1 MAPETKVTL
10 QREELLTP
18 LQLAIGV
25 VERRQTL
32 PILANVLLRF
42 DKGQFTVTGTD
53 LEVELIGRTTL
64 QSNQDLVREI
74 TVPGR
79 KLLDICKTLPDEA
92 TITLEFE
99 KDRLLI
105 RSGRSRFSLS
115 TLPAEEFPSI
125 AADPST
131 VELRMPHA
139 DLHYLIHRTHFAMA
153 QQDVRYYLNGMLLEV
168 KGGTIRTVATDGHR
182 LALNSVTFA
191 DPTVTTQAL
200 LPYKGV
206 HELLRL
212 IAGTAGDLTLGVSAN
227 HIRVESPNFVFT
239 SKLIDG
245 SFPSYD
251 RVVPKNSDKHI
262 SLDRHC
268 LKQTLQRASV
278 LTNEKFRGVRFHL
291 ENDTL
296 QIQANNPEQEEAQE
310 EMTIEYQAPTCELG
324 FNVDYIIDVLNTIT
338 DDTVT
343 LSFTDN
349 ETGVLVQ
356 EQSDKAYSA
365 FVIMPLRL

>member
-1 MAPETKVTL
+1 MKLTL
-10 QREELLTP
+10 SREELLSP

-42 DKGQFTVTGTD
+42 NNAELSITGTD
-53 LEVELIGRTTL
+53 LEVELIGRTSL
-64 QSNQDLVREI
+64 EGNNDIKAEI

-79 KLLDICKTLPDEA
+79 KLLDICKSLPEDA
-92 TITLEFE
+92 PITLELD

-115 TLPAEEFPSI
+115 TLPAEEFPFI
-125 AADPST
+125 QPDPNT
-131 VELRMPHA
+131 VEITVPQA
-139 DLHYLIHRTHFAMA
+139 DLHYLIQRTHFAMA

-182 LALNSVTFA
+182 LALNSVSFSDTNT
-191 DPTVTTQAL
+191 TVNAL

-212 IAGTAGDLTLGVSAN
+212 LGSSAGDIKVGISAN
-227 HIRVESPNFVFT
+227 HIRVENPQFIFT

-245 SFPSYD
+245 TFPSYE

-262 SLDRHC
+262 SLDRQS

-291 ENDTL
+291 ENDLL

-310 EMTIEYQAPTCELG
+310 EMIIEYQAATCQLG
-324 FNVDYIIDVLNTIT
+324 FNVDYIIDVLNTVSN
-338 DDTVT
+338 DTVV

-356 EQSDKAYSA
+356 EQTDKAYSA

>member
-1 MAPETKVTL
+1 MKLTL
-10 QREELLTP
+10 QRDELLAP

-32 PILANVLLRF
+32 AILANVRLRF
-42 DKGQFTVTGTD
+42 DKGMLTVTGTD
-53 LEVELIGRTTL
+53 LEVELIGRSTL
-64 QSNQDLVREI
+64 QSNLDSAADI

-79 KLLDICKTLPDEA
+79 KLLDICKSLDSDA
-92 TITLEFE
+92 AITLEIE

-105 RSGRSRFSLS
+105 RSGRSRYSLA
-115 TLPAEEFPSI
+115 TLPVDEFPTI
-125 AADPST
+125 QADPST
-131 VELRMPHA
+131 VELTIPHS
-139 DLHYLIHRTHFAMA
+139 DLHYLIQRTHFAMA

-182 LALNSVTFA
+182 LALNSVGFA
-191 DPTVTTQAL
+191 DSAVTTQAL

-212 IAGTAGDLTLGVSAN
+212 LSTCSSDIKLGISLN
-227 HIRVESPNFVFT
+227 HLRVESPSFVFT

-245 SFPSYD
+245 SFPSYE

-262 SLDRHC
+262 TMDRHH

-291 ENDTL
+291 ENDLL
-296 QIQANNPEQEEAQE
+296 QIQANNPEQEEAEE
-310 EMTIEYQAPTCELG
+310 EMIIDYQGNICELG
-324 FNVDYIIDVLNTIT
+324 FNVDYIIDVLNTISN
-338 DDTVT
+338 DTVV

-356 EQSDKAYSA
+356 EQTDKAYSA

>member
-1 MAPETKVTL
+1 MKLTL

-42 DKGQFTVTGTD
+42 NNDQLSVTGTD
-53 LEVELIGRTTL
+53 LEVELIGRATL
-64 QSNQDLVREI
+64 ATDTGIKKEI

-92 TITLEFE
+92 TLTLEFD

-105 RSGRSRFSLS
+105 RSGRSRFSLA
-115 TLPAEEFPSI
+115 TLPAEEFPFI
-125 AADPST
+125 QPDPST
-131 VELRMPHA
+131 IELSVPQA
-139 DLHYLIHRTHFAMA
+139 DLHYLIQRTHFAMA

-182 LALNSVTFA
+182 LALNSVNFA
-191 DPTVTTQAL
+191 DSGATINAL

-212 IAGTAGDLTLGVSAN
+212 LSSSAGDITLGISAN
-227 HIRVESPNFVFT
+227 HIRVENPSFIFT

-245 SFPSYD
+245 SFPNYE

-262 SLDRHC
+262 SLDRHF

-291 ENDTL
+291 ENDLL

-310 EMTIEYQAPTCELG
+310 EMTIEYQAAACELG
-324 FNVDYIIDVLNTIT
+324 FNVDYIIDVLNTISN
-338 DDTVT
+338 DTVV

-356 EQSDKAYSA
+356 EQTDKAYSA

>member
-1 MAPETKVTL
+1 MKLKL
-10 QREELLTP
+10 QRDELLIP

-32 PILANVLLRF
+32 AILANVLLRF
-42 DKGQFTVTGTD
+42 DKGELSVTGTD
-53 LEVELIGRTTL
+53 LEVELIGHTTM
-64 QSNQDLVREI
+64 QANHDITAEI

-79 KLLDICKTLPDEA
+79 KLLDICKSLNPDVEL
-92 TITLEFE
+92 TLEFD

-105 RSGRSRFSLS
+105 RSGRSRYSLA
-115 TLPAEEFPSI
+115 TLPVDEFPTI
-125 AADPST
+125 QADPST
-131 VELRMPHA
+131 VELVIPQA
-139 DLHYLIHRTHFAMA
+139 DLHYLIQRTHFAMA

-168 KGGTIRTVATDGHR
+168 KGGNIRTVATDGHR
-182 LALNSVTFA
+182 LALNSVQFA
-191 DPTVTTQAL
+191 DSAANTQAL

-212 IAGTAGDLTLGVSAN
+212 LSTCATDIKVGVSAN
-227 HIRVESPNFVFT
+227 HMRVESANFIFT

-262 SLDRHC
+262 SMDRHN

-291 ENDTL
+291 ENDLL
-296 QIQANNPEQEEAQE
+296 QIQANNPEQEEAEE
-310 EMTIEYQAPTCELG
+310 EMSIDYQGGTCQLG
-324 FNVDYIIDVLNTIT
+324 FNVDYIIDVLNTISN
-338 DDTVT
+338 DTVV

-356 EQSDKAYSA
+356 EQTDKSYSA

>member
-1 MAPETKVTL
+1 MKFTL

-42 DKGQFTVTGTD
+42 SDDQLSVTGTD

-64 QSNQDLVREI
+64 QSKQPGNKEI

-105 RSGRSRFSLS
+105 KSGRSRFSLS
-115 TLPAEEFPSI
+115 TLPAEEFPFI
-125 AADPST
+125 QADPST
-131 VELRMPHA
+131 VEIKLPHS
-139 DLHYLIHRTHFAMA
+139 DLHYLIQRTHFAMA

-168 KGGTIRTVATDGHR
+168 KGGNIRTVATDGHR
-182 LALNSVTFA
+182 LALNSLTYSDSA
-191 DPTVTTQAL
+191 ATAQAL

-212 IAGTAGDLTLGVSAN
+212 ISGNAGDVTVGVSAN
-227 HIRVESPNFVFT
+227 HIRVESPNFTFI

-245 SFPSYD
+245 SFPSYE
-251 RVVPKNSDKHI
+251 RVVPKNSDKHVI
-262 SLDRHC
+262 LDRHS

-291 ENDTL
+291 ENDVL
-296 QIQANNPEQEEAQE
+296 QIQANNPEQEEAEE
-310 EMTIEYQAPTCELG
+310 EMTIDYQSPTCELG
-324 FNVDYIIDVLNTIT
+324 FNVDYIIDVLNTISN
-338 DDTVT
+338 DNVV

-356 EQSDKAYSA
+356 EQTDRAYSA

>member
-1 MAPETKVTL
+1 MKLTL
-10 QREELLTP
+10 QREDLLNP

-42 DKGQFTVTGTD
+42 DNEHLTVTGTD
-53 LEVELIGRTTL
+53 LEVELIGRVTL
-64 QSNQDLVREI
+64 PSSLNLKKDI

-92 TITLEFE
+92 TMTLEFD

-105 RSGRSRFSLS
+105 KSGRSRFSLS
-115 TLPAEEFPSI
+115 TLPAEEFPFIQS
-125 AADPST
+125 DPST
-131 VELRMPHA
+131 VELSVPQA
-139 DLHYLIHRTHFAMA
+139 DLHYLIQRTHFAMA
-153 QQDVRYYLNGMLLEV
+153 QQDVRYYLNGMLLEI
-168 KGGTIRTVATDGHR
+168 KDGKIRTVATDGHR
-182 LALNSVTFA
+182 LALNSVTFSNA
-191 DPTVTTQAL
+191 TTTTQAL

-212 IAGTAGDLTLGVSAN
+212 ISASPGDITVGVNAN
-227 HIRVESPNFVFT
+227 HIRVESPNFTFT

-245 SFPSYD
+245 SFPSYE

-262 SLDRHC
+262 TMDRHS

-278 LTNEKFRGVRFHL
+278 LSNEKFRGVRFHL
-291 ENDTL
+291 ENDIL

-310 EMTIEYQAPTCELG
+310 EMTIDYQSPTCELG
-324 FNVDYIIDVLNTIT
+324 FNVDYIIDVLNTIST
-338 DDTVT
+338 DNVV

-349 ETGVLVQ
+349 ETGVLVE

>member
-1 MAPETKVTL
+1 MKLTL

-42 DKGQFTVTGTD
+42 NHGQLTVTGTD
-53 LEVELIGRTTL
+53 LEVELIGRTNL
-64 QSNQDLVREI
+64 QANQDASKEI

-92 TITLEFE
+92 TLTLEFE

-115 TLPAEEFPSI
+115 TLPAEEFPFI
-125 AADPST
+125 QADPST
-131 VELRMPHA
+131 VELTIPTA
-139 DLHYLIHRTHFAMA
+139 DLHYLVQRTHFAMA

-182 LALNSVTFA
+182 LALNSIIFA
-191 DPTVTTQAL
+191 DPNTTTQAL

-212 IAGTAGDLTLGVSAN
+212 ISGNAAGEVTLGISAN
-227 HIRVESPNFVFT
+227 HIRVESPSFTFT

-245 SFPSYD
+245 SFPSYE

-262 SLDRHC
+262 SLDRHF

-291 ENDTL
+291 ENDIL

-310 EMTIEYQAPTCELG
+310 EMTIEYQAPACELG
-324 FNVDYIIDVLNTIT
+324 FNVDYIIDVLNTISN
-338 DDTVT
+338 DTVV

-356 EQSDKAYSA
+356 EQTDKASSA